1 MKTKIFRKYIKVKE
15 NADQDILNIEIRKN
29 KDEYLVLKF

>member
-15 NADQDILNIEIRKN
+15 NEDQDILNIEIRKN